1 MLRLK
6 RGAFGDS
13 HGTSLLLPD
22 LHGHGQRF
30 IKPFAFRHIGLL
42 VLIHHEDCGPWV
54 EPSCTEQ
61 GDTLSG
67 SSRIIQVLSS

>member
-6 RGAFGDS
+6 CGAFGDS

-22 LHGHGQRF
+22 LHGQRF

-42 VLIHHEDCGPWV
+42 VLIHHEDC

-67 SSRIIQVLSS
+67 SSRIIQVLNS